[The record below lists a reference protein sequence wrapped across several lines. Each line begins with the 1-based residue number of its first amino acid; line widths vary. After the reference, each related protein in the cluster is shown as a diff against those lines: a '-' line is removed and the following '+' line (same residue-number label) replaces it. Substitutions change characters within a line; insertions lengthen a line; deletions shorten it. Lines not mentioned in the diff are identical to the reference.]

1 MATNGDAF
9 YQFVTNAE
17 HRKLMRTWAQ
27 RARAKGISAQYAAAV
42 KMIYRQLTTA
52 PSTWG
57 DPCNQLVQLGL
68 TVYHR
73 VYGPLY
79 VSYAVDE
86 ERRIVYV
93 KTLSAL
99 PRSGLETDE

>member
-1 MATNGDAF
+1 MTTNGDAL

-17 HRKLMRTWAQ
+17 NRKLMRTWAL
-27 RARAKGISAQYAAAV
+27 RAAAKGISATYAAAL

-57 DPCNQLVQLGL
+57 DPCNRLAHLGL

-73 VYGPLY
+73 VYAPLY

-86 ERRIVYV
+86 ERRIVYL

>member
-1 MATNGDAF
+1 MATNGDAL

-17 HRKLMRTWAQ
+17 HRKLMRTL
-27 RARAKGISAQYAAAV
+27 ARQAVAKGISAQYAAAL

-57 DPCNQLVQLGL
+57 DPCNRLVYLGL

-86 ERRIVYV
+86 ERHIVYV
-93 KTLSAL
+93 KTLSPL

>member
-1 MATNGDAF
+1 MTTNGDALYEF
-9 YQFVTNAE
+9 ATNAE

-27 RARAKGISAQYAAAV
+27 RASRKGISAKYAAAL
-42 KMIYRQLTTA
+42 KMIYRQLTTV

-57 DPCNQLVQLGL
+57 DPCNRLVHLGL

-73 VYGPLY
+73 VYAPLY

-86 ERRIVYV
+86 ARRIVYV
-93 KTLSAL
+93 KTLSVL
-99 PRSGLETDE
+99 PRSGLETDD

>member
-1 MATNGDAF
+1 MTTNGDAL

-27 RARAKGISAQYAAAV
+27 RAAAKGTSAQYAAAL

-52 PSTWG
+52 PTTWG
-57 DPCNQLVQLGL
+57 DPCNRLVHLGL
-68 TVYHR
+68 MVYHR
-73 VYGPLY
+73 VYAPLY